1 MREVRL
7 STTSWAASV
16 SLAESF
22 FERFTGIRHKHVSQ
36 GVMLPGTMFHTMGLS
51 RPLEMVAIDR
61 GGRVIE
67 TRTVQRNRFVAFPG
81 ASHVVEL
88 PGGSRL
94 PHEGELLEV
103 HRV

>member
-7 STTSWAASV
+7 STASWTASV

-22 FERFTGIRHKHVSQ
+22 FERFAGIRHKHVSQ

-51 RPLEMVAIDR
+51 GPLEMLAIDR

-67 TRTVQRNRFVAFPG
+67 TRTVQRNRFVTFRG
-81 ASHVVEL
+81 AAHVVEL
-88 PGGSRL
+88 PGGSRM
-94 PHEGELLEV
+94 PQEGEMVEMHGV
-103 HRV
+103 